1 MGASATHPA
10 VLNAANE
17 VMVDA
22 FIEGVVPWLAIVDT
36 VSAVVHEHEGVKDPS
51 LEDIVAA
58 QRWADRRAR
67 EYVAAGQ
74 WKDM

>member
-1 MGASATHPA
+1 MPWAATHPA

-22 FIEGVVPWLAIVDT
+22 FIKGIVPWLAIVDT
-36 VSAVVHEHEGVKDPS
+36 VSAVVGEHEGVADPS
-51 LEDIVAA
+51 MEDIVAV

-67 EYVAAGQ
+67 ECVAAGQ
-74 WKDM
+74 WKDL